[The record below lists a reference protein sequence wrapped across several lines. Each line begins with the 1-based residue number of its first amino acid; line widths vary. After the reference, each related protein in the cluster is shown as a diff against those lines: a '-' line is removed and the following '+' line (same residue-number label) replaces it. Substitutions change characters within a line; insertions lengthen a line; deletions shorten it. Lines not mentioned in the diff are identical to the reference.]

1 MQCTRCKKS
10 IPERALRC
18 PYCGKKT
25 AEGWRDDGRKLVSP
39 ITNVIKK
46 IKKY

>member
-1 MQCTRCKKS
+1 MQCTRCKKP